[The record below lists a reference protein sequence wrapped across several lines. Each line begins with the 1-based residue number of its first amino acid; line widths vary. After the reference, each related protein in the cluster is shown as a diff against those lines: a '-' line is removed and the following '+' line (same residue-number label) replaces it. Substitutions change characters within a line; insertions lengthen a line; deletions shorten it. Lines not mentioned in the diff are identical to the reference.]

1 MRKIF
6 CLLSVLAALV
16 FSAGEVDAQ
25 FAYGNSYAGD
35 QGSDESSATGLRM
48 LSLSPSYL
56 EGWTSASASNNFT
69 NLDIMDALHSS
80 DGNRVSEVN
89 QYHFKVSDE
98 LSFIPVPIIAAGFIA
113 KTGKNN
119 FREAR
124 FRLNSNFHDR
134 TDDYIQHLP
143 IVTTF
148 ALKIAGYEGKNNW
161 GRFLVS
167 GVLSYATMGL
177 LVNSVKYTAKE
188 MRPDGSTANSFPSGH
203 TATAFVAATI
213 LHKEYGL
220 TRSPWFSVLG
230 YSAAATTG
238 VMRSLNNRHW
248 ISDIMV
254 GAGFGILATDLG
266 YVFGGLI
273 FKDKG
278 VKRLER
284 EGNSDLYQHP
294 SFISLGMGATRLNNI
309 DIPSEL
315 YSSIGYAPTFDGKL
329 RIGNGTTV
337 QFEGAYYFNPYF
349 GLGGKGRVSIYPVR
363 ANGLN
368 DFTYSQEQ
376 GKVVP
381 CELTD
386 ADVTDQMAAYQFDLG
401 PYFSLPFSKRWRA
414 SANLSLGYMHM
425 ADYDLFFSDDR
436 DLKASDVRHW
446 TEEQWN
452 EFFAKGHTI
461 GDYISVDDS
470 KSMKFGAGLALTWAY
485 RENISFDL
493 KLTYD
498 YSRSP
503 FKAMY
508 YDDYAFV
515 TDYEMLGKDY
525 EVAALDALHFA
536 DTKKSFYQLG
546 VMFNMSFNF

>member
-16 FSAGEVDAQ
+16 FSAGEVEAQ
-25 FAYGNSYAGD
+25 FAYGSSYAGD
-35 QGSDESSATGLRM
+35 QGSDESSAPVLRM

-80 DGNRVSEVN
+80 DDNRVSEVN
-89 QYHFKVSDE
+89 QYHFKISDE

-177 LVNSVKYTAKE
+177 LVNSIKYTAKE

-230 YSAAATTG
+230 YSAATATG

-254 GAGFGILATDLG
+254 GGGFGILATDLG

-278 VKRLER
+278 VKRLEL
-284 EGNSDLYQHP
+284 EDNNDLRKHP
-294 SFISLGMGATRLNNI
+294 SFVSFGMGATRLNNL
-309 DIPSEL
+309 DLPSEL
-315 YSSIGYAPTFDGKL
+315 NSIYGYAPTYDGKL
-329 RIGNGTTV
+329 RIGTGTTV
-337 QFEGAYYFNPYF
+337 QFEGAYYFNPF
-349 GLGGKGRVSIYPVR
+349 IGLGGKGRVSIFPVR
-363 ANGLN
+363 ANGLQDHYYVEQAGIVIPTDFN
-368 DFTYSQEQ
+368 DM
-376 GKVVP
+376 
-381 CELTD
+381 D
-386 ADVTDQMAAYQFDLG
+386 ITDQMATYQFDIG
-401 PYFSLPFSKRWRA
+401 PYFSWPFAKRW
-414 SANLSLGYMHM
+414 SLDANLSVGYMHM
-425 ADYDLFFSDDR
+425 ADYDLFTSDVS
-436 DLKASDVRHW
+436 DLKISEARQW
-446 TEEQWN
+446 TEEQWRKFL
-452 EFFAKGHTI
+452 EDGHTL
-461 GDYISVDDS
+461 GDVIMVDDS
-470 KSMKFGAGLALTWAY
+470 RSMKFGAGLSLSWAY
-485 RENISFDL
+485 RENITLDL
-493 KLTYD
+493 NLSYD

-503 FKAMY
+503 FKATY
-508 YDDYAFV
+508 YDDYDATCAYYLEKKPFAQA
-515 TDYEMLGKDY
+515 M
-525 EVAALDALHFA
+525 LDACHYA
-536 DTKKSFYQLG
+536 DTKKDFHQLG
-546 VMFNMSFNF
+546 VMFTMSFSF